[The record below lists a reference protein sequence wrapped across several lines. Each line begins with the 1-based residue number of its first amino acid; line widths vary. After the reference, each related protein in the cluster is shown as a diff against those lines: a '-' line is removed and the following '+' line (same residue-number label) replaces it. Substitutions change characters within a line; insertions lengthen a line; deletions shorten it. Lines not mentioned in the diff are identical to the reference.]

1 MESNPLLIKKLKDA
15 LFSLNINNRPGYD
28 EISFNVVKKAS
39 VNYVGDPVKL
49 RSDLSLQK
57 WIYPDD
63 LNFARATSVFIGS
76 DSSELE
82 KYRPENKV
90 LDSSLIGHS
99 TDHAIIQLFN
109 QTLKKAFENNRHKA
123 GVFMDLSKTF
133 DTVDHIVLLRNRELY
148 IVKGNN
154 HD

>member
-1 MESNPLLIKKLKDA
+1 MLL
-15 LFSLNINNRPGYD
+15 R
-28 EISFNVVKKAS
+28 KAS
-39 VNYVGDPVKL
+39 VNHVGDTVKL

-90 LDSSLIGHS
+90 LDSKQF
-99 TDHAIIQLFN
+99 DWPFN
-109 QTLKKAFENNRHKA
+109 WPRNYPTSQSNIKKSFWK
-123 GVFMDLSKTF
+123 
-133 DTVDHIVLLRNRELY
+133 
-148 IVKGNN
+148 
-154 HD
+154 